1 MNEKREMTQQ
11 QSKTTQ
17 PADKR
22 QQILRPAA
30 DIFEDKTGITL
41 KADMPGVSREQLDIQ
56 VDQDTLSIEGS
67 TDIVIPTGMQPGY
80 ADVSATSY
88 QRSFT
93 LSSELDT
100 DKIDASLRDGVLTLH
115 IPKREQYQPRKIEVR
130 MS

>member
-1 MNEKREMTQQ
+1 MNENREMTQQ
-11 QSKTTQ
+11 QSKTAQ

-22 QQILRPAA
+22 QQILRPAT

-41 KADMPGVSREQLDIQ
+41 KADMPGVHKDQLDIQ

-67 TDIVIPTGMQPGY
+67 MDIVMPKGMQAQY
-80 ADVSATSY
+80 ADVSATCY

-100 DKIDASLRDGVLTLH
+100 DKIDASLMDGVLTLH

-130 MS
+130 MT